1 MHTQLTKNTIKY
13 KILPILALV
22 TIIIFSLCLSIQ
34 FVRASGFAS
43 TSSIWEGETDCVEAS
58 SSTYPYSDIGRS
70 TGSRVEVNKVSL
82 NILYGINR
90 DLVTYRGELPWVE
103 THKDEGDAL
112 DGWSGYPYQEDTS
125 SKSDTNPSYGA
136 ATSPNA
142 KAYWGDIP
150 DSVYSDGNFKS
161 VGEAEKINN
170 GSGGVVSL
178 RLYALQH
185 TSTDWW
191 LIFGHL
197 FYFLF
202 KGLAWLASM
211 FVTLV
216 VMAKNI
222 DMKFIMSALKL
233 DTIGEALTKSFVI
246 NGVSISPFMGFCLI
260 MFIFAVV
267 AYTIKWVKGSEKTNS
282 IWKIL
287 GTALL
292 GFIILGV
299 CILGQWSS
307 LGGTISNAACKIM
320 KEVATSFTT
329 GAGGGEAFAVDI
341 EDDDNDNYTIWSLHL
356 FPSISTVLILKST
369 PIVVT

>member
-43 TSSIWEGETDCVEAS
+43 TSSIWEGENDNVEAS

-70 TGSRVEVNKVSL
+70 TGSRVEVKKVSL

-90 DLVTYRGELPWVE
+90 DLVTYRGELPWAE
-103 THKDEGDAL
+103 THENNGDTL

-125 SKSDTNPSYGA
+125 SKSGTNPSYGA
-136 ATSPNA
+136 TTSPDA

-150 DSVYSDGNFKS
+150 NTVYSNGDFKS

-267 AYTIKWVKGSEKTNS
+267 AYTIKWVKE
-282 IWKIL
+282 
-287 GTALL
+287 
-292 GFIILGV
+292 
-299 CILGQWSS
+299 
-307 LGGTISNAACKIM
+307 
-320 KEVATSFTT
+320 
-329 GAGGGEAFAVDI
+329 
-341 EDDDNDNYTIWSLHL
+341 
-356 FPSISTVLILKST
+356 
-369 PIVVT
+369 